1 MTVRQELLEASDATI
16 DDAIAH
22 ADPMVL
28 RGLVYQLTG
37 DEEILRMEL
46 TTQHFANLYVSLISK
61 DSDVALLRRKAAAFL
76 KAYRDRG
83 AGDIDLGS
91 PGRLY
96 RSLSLTAGVD
106 LPEEERE
113 MWLEETALDPWA
125 RGLEW
130 PTEPT
135 PEQRA
140 GFKVAVI
147 GSGLSG
153 LNAAVMLK
161 RAGIPFVMFEKNPEV
176 GGTWYENNYPG
187 ARVDSPSRSY
197 THLFGVS
204 FPYPYSF
211 CPRDE
216 NLKYMRWVADSF
228 GLRDR
233 ISFDT
238 EVESV
243 VWDDARSEWALR
255 ARGPSGEIA
264 LRVNAVISCVGFLS
278 RPRLPE
284 IAGMESFGGVAC
296 HTAQWPRDLDV
307 AGKRVAVIG
316 SGASGY
322 QTMPE
327 IAKQAAH
334 TYLFQRT
341 PSWCFE
347 NPSYVRPLPEQS
359 TWLDRNFPFLVNFVR
374 FRLSFM
380 YGPDSVKASARRDPA
395 FEDPHTGSAAN
406 KRTRD
411 DRIAFIRNKLAGRP
425 DLIAKMIPVAPPM
438 SSRPIVIDT
447 EDSIFEALLRDD
459 VSLVTEPIERIT
471 PKGIR
476 AGGTEHELDVIVY
489 ATGFKANDFLWPMQI
504 RGRGGVKIED
514 LWAKDGARAYIGSM
528 LPGFPNFFMAYGPN
542 TNNFGGFQIIDLLE
556 IEIRFALQ
564 CIAGLIAQDKHT
576 VEVTDDAYRRF
587 NAELDREE
595 SFMLYMDPRVS
606 NYYRND
612 HGRSAVN
619 CPIDFRR
626 MWRWLRDPTGPV
638 PARTDAGLVPCFGG
652 DLVAR

>member
-1 MTVRQELLEASDATI
+1 MAVRQELLEATDATI
-16 DDAIAH
+16 DDAIEH

-37 DEEILRMEL
+37 DEEVARMEL
-46 TTQHFANLYVSLISK
+46 TSEQFANFYVNRIAK

-76 KAYRDRG
+76 KTYRDQG
-83 AGDIDLGS
+83 AGDIDLGA
-91 PGRLY
+91 PERLH

-113 MWLEETALDPWA
+113 LWLEQTALDPWA
-125 RGLEW
+125 RGLAW
-130 PTEPT
+130 PVQPT

-140 GFKVAVI
+140 NFKVAVI

-153 LNAAVMLK
+153 LDAAVMLK

-176 GGTWYENNYPG
+176 GGTWYENSYPG

-216 NLKYMRWVADSF
+216 NLRYMRWVADHF
-228 GLRDR
+228 GVRDR

-243 VWDDARSEWALR
+243 VWDDARDEWVLR
-255 ARGPSGEIA
+255 ARGPSGAIA
-264 LRVNAVISCVGFLS
+264 LRANAVISCVGFLS
-278 RPRLPE
+278 RPKLPE
-284 IAGMESFGGVAC
+284 IAGMQTFAGVAC

-307 AGKRVAVIG
+307 TGKRVAVIG

-322 QTMPE
+322 QTLPE
-327 IAKQAAH
+327 IAKQASH
-334 TYLFQRT
+334 TCLFQRT

-347 NPSYVRPLPEQS
+347 NPSYVQPLPEQV

-374 FRLSFM
+374 FRLSFV

-411 DRIAFIRNKLAGRP
+411 DRIAFIRKKLAARP
-425 DLIAKMIPVAPPM
+425 DLIEKMIPVAPPM
-438 SSRPIVIDT
+438 SSRPVLIDT

-459 VSLVTEPIERIT
+459 VSLVSEPIERIT

-476 AGGTEHELDVIVY
+476 AGGVEHEFDVIVY

-504 RGRGGVKIED
+504 RGRRGVKIED
-514 LWAKDGARAYIGSM
+514 LWAEDGARAYIGSM

-564 CIAGLIAQDKHT
+564 CIAGLITQDKRT

-606 NYYRND
+606 NYYRNQ

-638 PARTDAGLVPCFGG
+638 PARTDAGLRPCFGG

>member
-1 MTVRQELLEASDATI
+1 MTVRKELLEASDATI
-16 DDAIAH
+16 DDAIRH

-28 RGLVYQLTG
+28 RGLIYQLTG
-37 DEEILRMEL
+37 DDEILQMEMASE
-46 TTQHFANLYVSLISK
+46 QYANFYVSRIAK

-76 KAYRDRG
+76 ESYRDRG

-91 PGRLY
+91 PERLY

-113 MWLEETALDPWA
+113 LWLEQTALDPWA
-125 RGLEW
+125 RGLKW
-130 PTEPT
+130 PVEPR
-135 PEQRA
+135 PEQLA
-140 GFKVAVI
+140 AFKVGVI
-147 GSGLSG
+147 GAGLSG
-153 LNAAVMLK
+153 LNVAVMLK
-161 RAGIPFVMFEKNPEV
+161 RAGIPFAIFEKNPEV
-176 GGTWYENNYPG
+176 GGTWYENSYPG

-197 THLFGVS
+197 THLFGVD

-216 NLKYMRWVADSF
+216 NLRYMRWVADQF
-228 GLRDR
+228 AIRDR

-238 EVESV
+238 EVESI
-243 VWDDARSEWALR
+243 VWDDARDEWVLS

-278 RPRLPE
+278 RPKLPE
-284 IAGMESFGGVAC
+284 IAGMESFEGVAC
-296 HTAQWPRDLDV
+296 HTAQWPADLDV
-307 AGKRVAVIG
+307 TGKRVAVIG

-322 QTMPE
+322 QTTPE
-327 IAKQAAH
+327 IAKQASH
-334 TYLFQRT
+334 TFLFQRT

-359 TWLDRNFPFLVNFVR
+359 TWLERNFPFLVNFAR

-380 YGPDSVKASARRDPA
+380 YGPENVKASARRDPG
-395 FEDPHTGSAAN
+395 FEDPHAGSAAN
-406 KRTRD
+406 RRMRE
-411 DRIAFIRNKLAGRP
+411 DRIAYLRKKLAGRP
-425 DLIAKMIPVAPPM
+425 DLIEKMIPVAPPM
-438 SSRPIVIDT
+438 SSRPVLIDS
-447 EDSIFEALLRDD
+447 EDSILEALLRDD
-459 VSLVTEPIERIT
+459 VSLVSEPIERIT
-471 PKGIR
+471 AKGIR
-476 AGGTEHELDVIVY
+476 AGGTEHPVDVIVY
-489 ATGFKANDFLWPMQI
+489 ATGFRANDFLWPMGI
-504 RGRGGVKIED
+504 RGRRGVKIEE

-564 CIAGLIAQDKHT
+564 CLAGLITQDRRT
-576 VEVTDDAYRRF
+576 VEVTDDAYWRF

-595 SFMLYMDPRVS
+595 SLMLYSDPRVS
-606 NYYRND
+606 NYYRNEY
-612 HGRSAVN
+612 GRSAVN
-619 CPIDFRR
+619 CPVDFRR

-638 PARTDAGLVPCFGG
+638 PARTDAGLKPCFGG
-652 DLVAR
+652 DLVVR